1 MGILRREDNVILD
14 FVIVELLAEDRFESK
29 VHENPGR
36 KVAAGMNCDHLKTL
50 VFKMTI

>member
-14 FVIVELLAEDRFESK
+14 FVIVELLAEDRLECK

-36 KVAAGMNCDHLKTL
+36 KVAACMNCDHLKSL
-50 VFKMTI
+50 EFKVTI